1 MDVLRRLDAYLDLA
15 PRAHSDAID
24 VGPLRVFVSR
34 APWPYYIRP
43 RAELDLTGR
52 EAVDPEHIRAAASV
66 LESRGH
72 DVSLEWIDDLVPSLR
87 VAALEAG
94 FTVSLHP
101 LLTRDLT
108 TPPRGG
114 VAAHAAYVVSAESGD
129 VAAALRV
136 QDVAFRQTGTDIGP
150 EGPAARDALDLDPGL
165 ARFARAEIESG
176 HAVLAVVCDQ
186 SGVVACGWHAPRGG
200 TTEITGVS
208 TLPSARHRGHAAVV
222 VEALIEDAAAGG
234 CTTALLSADGDAVAS
249 IYERVGFRRVGVS
262 ASAVMHS

>member
-1 MDVLRRLDAYLDLA
+1 M
-15 PRAHSDAID
+15 
-24 VGPLRVFVSR
+24 
-34 APWPYYIRP
+34 
-43 RAELDLTGR
+43 
-52 EAVDPEHIRAAASV
+52 
-66 LESRGH
+66 
-72 DVSLEWIDDLVPSLR
+72 
-87 VAALEAG
+87 
-94 FTVSLHP
+94 
-101 LLTRDLT
+101 
-108 TPPRGG
+108 
-114 VAAHAAYVVSAESGD
+114 AAHAAYVVSAESGD

-222 VEALIEDAAAGG
+222 VEALVEDAAAGG

>member
-1 MDVLRRLDAYLDLA
+1 MT
-15 PRAHSDAID
+15 P
-24 VGPLRVFVSR
+24 
-34 APWPYYIRP
+34 
-43 RAELDLTGR
+43 
-52 EAVDPEHIRAAASV
+52 ASK
-66 LESRGH
+66 
-72 DVSLEWIDDLVPSLR
+72 
-87 VAALEAG
+87 
-94 FTVSLHP
+94 
-101 LLTRDLT
+101 T
-108 TPPRGG
+108 TPP
-114 VAAHAAYVVSAESGD
+114 SG
-129 VAAALRV
+129 AALGLDRLAGA
-136 QDVAFRQTGTDIGP
+136 QFARRIDRAS
-150 EGPAARDALDLDPGL
+150 RDALDLGPGL